1 MSESAKIIR
10 LKSHAQTP
18 EAVIHTI
25 EPVFNSESAI
35 LILGTMPSPASRRAG
50 FYYMH
55 PQNRFWPIMAEIYGE
70 KLKFSNKEAV
80 RGAEIS
86 EGIKDSEAVNVC
98 GECIEERRRL
108 ALKHGIALWDVL
120 KYCQIAG
127 ADDASI
133 RSPEPND
140 IPRIIENSRISKI
153 FCTGK
158 TAFNLYKKFYGRTLE
173 KDVQYLPSTSPAN
186 RGKWPT
192 EKLLEFYREKL
203 LE

>member
-1 MSESAKIIR
+1 MSESAKIIH
-10 LKSHAQTP
+10 LKSHTKMP
-18 EAVIHTI
+18 ETVIHTI
-25 EPVFNSESAI
+25 EPVFNFESAI

-55 PQNRFWPIMAEIYGE
+55 PQNRFWPIIAEIYGE

-80 RGAEIS
+80 MGAVEVS
-86 EGIKDSEAVNVC
+86 KDSAFLNVC
-98 GECIEERRRL
+98 RECIEERRHL
-108 ALKHGIALWDVL
+108 VLNHGIALWDVL
-120 KYCQIAG
+120 KYCRIAG

-133 RSPEPND
+133 KFPEPND
-140 IPRIIENSRISKI
+140 ISKIIENSRISRI

-173 KDVQYLPSTSPAN
+173 KDAQYLPSTSPAN

-192 EKLLEFYREKL
+192 EKLLEFYRAKL
-203 LE
+203 LG